1 MNSEYVNSVIT
12 EMGKMYDFTKYCTST
27 ICNFDTI
34 EISDLMIDD
43 FKLSILYKV
52 CLFGFILS
60 LMISL
65 FQEKAT
71 GKIGILIVKET
82 KLYISFITLFIVY
95 IMLNMKPRYCE
106 IYHGCGMEENQVH
119 ETYYLRKST
128 YYYLLYDD
136 YCPTPSELI
145 YNYENNHENLLTDEC
160 GEHDKECCK
169 VDTMCNTFITEYKS
183 ALEFNNTLQ
192 MRDTEEHK
200 GIYKETIHIKDIGE
214 CYNYDLDSLIYEYIK
229 TDREYFKNMM
239 NILTRLYFIIISLT
253 FGISMIIIKYE
264 NKKQRHET
272 VPVKES
278 V

>member
-1 MNSEYVNSVIT
+1 MKSEYVNSVIT
-12 EMGKMYDFTKYCTST
+12 DTGKVYDFTKYCTSS
-27 ICNFDTI
+27 ICNFENI
-34 EISDLMIDD
+34 EISDLMVDD

-52 CLFGFILS
+52 CLSGFILS
-60 LMISL
+60 LMVSL

-71 GKIGILIVKET
+71 GKIGNLIVKVT
-82 KLYISFITLFIVY
+82 KLYIAFITLFIVY
-95 IMLNMKPRYCE
+95 NMLNMKPRYCE
-106 IYHGCGMEENQVH
+106 IYHGCGIVENMVY

-145 YNYENNHENLLTDEC
+145 YNYEKNHENFLSDDC
-160 GEHDKECCK
+160 GENGEECCK
-169 VDTMCNTFITEYKS
+169 VDSMCNRFITEYKS

-192 MRDTEEHK
+192 LRDTEEHK
-200 GIYKETIHIKDIGE
+200 KIYKETIHIKDIGE

-239 NILTRLYFIIISLT
+239 IILTRMYFIIISLT
-253 FGISMIIIKYE
+253 FGISMVIIKCE
-264 NKKQRHET
+264 KKEKKHEA

>member
-12 EMGKMYDFTKYCTST
+12 DMGKVYDITTFCTSI
-27 ICNFDTI
+27 ICNFENI

-60 LMISL
+60 LMVGL

-71 GKIGILIVKET
+71 GKVGILIVKET
-82 KLYISFITLFIVY
+82 KLYIAFITLFIVY
-95 IMLNMKPRYCE
+95 NMLYIEPKNCE
-106 IYHGCGMEENQVH
+106 IYHGCGMEENTVH
-119 ETYYLRKST
+119 ETYYLSKST
-128 YYYLLYDD
+128 YYYLIYGG
-136 YCPTPSELI
+136 YCPTPTELI
-145 YNYENNHENLLTDEC
+145 YNYESNHENILTDEC
-160 GEHDKECCK
+160 GEKDEECCK
-169 VDTMCNTFITEYKS
+169 VDTMCNTFITGYKS
-183 ALEFNNTLQ
+183 ALKFNNTLQ
-192 MRDTEEHK
+192 LRNTEEHK

-214 CYNYDLDSLIYEYIK
+214 CYEYDLDSLIYEYIK

-239 NILTRLYFIIISLT
+239 NVIMWMYYIIISLT
-253 FGISMIIIKYE
+253 FCISMIVIKFV
-264 NKKQRHET
+264 KKEKNHEA

>member
-1 MNSEYVNSVIT
+1 MNNGYVDSMIT
-12 EMGKMYDFTKYCTST
+12 DMGKVYDFTRFCTSI
-27 ICNFDTI
+27 ICNFENI
-34 EISDLMIDD
+34 EISDLMVDD
-43 FKLSILYKV
+43 FKISILYKV

-60 LMISL
+60 LMVSL

-71 GKIGILIVKET
+71 GKVGILIVKET
-82 KLYISFITLFIVY
+82 KLYIAFITLFCVY
-95 IMLNMKPRYCE
+95 NMLYMEPRSCE
-106 IYHGCGMEENQVH
+106 IYHGCGIEENSIH

-145 YNYENNHENLLTDEC
+145 YNYENNHENHLTDEC
-160 GEHDKECCK
+160 GEKGEECCK

-192 MRDTEEHK
+192 LRDIEEHK
-200 GIYKETIHIKDIGE
+200 GVYKETIHIKDIGE

-229 TDREYFKNMM
+229 VNRNYFINLM
-239 NILTRLYFIIISLT
+239 NIVIQMYFIIIILT
-253 FGISMIIIKYE
+253 FGISMIIIKCE
-264 NKKQRHET
+264 KKEKKHQA